1 MDGMQ
6 ACVTGAN
13 GFIGKSLVDALYRQG
28 FTVKVLTRR
37 SGGVFQDGIQVVRG
51 DLASPDCPL
60 ARFLAGCDVLFHCAG
75 EIRDVS
81 AMQLLHVDGTQR
93 LLQAALQESAQTGKK
108 IHWVQL
114 SSVGAYGPPQGTAPT
129 DRTVTEDTPTRPV
142 GEYEVTKTKADE
154 LVLQASEDGVMT
166 YSIVRPSN
174 VFGPKM
180 SNQSL
185 RGLIE
190 MVQRGL
196 FFYVGRHGAVA
207 TYVHVDDV
215 VAALMKCAVEPKAK
229 GRIYNLSS
237 DCLLEDL
244 IKHIAS
250 SLGVRLPWLRIPEL
264 LIRTAV
270 GLVEGWVRIPLSQ
283 SRINA
288 LVSRTR
294 YPADRIVSELGFN
307 FSRPLPAAIEDFAK
321 EDI

>member
-1 MDGMQ
+1 MQ

-37 SGGVFQDGIQVVRG
+37 SGCEFQDGIQVVRG
-51 DLASPDCPL
+51 DLSTPDCPL
-60 ARFLAGCDVLFHCAG
+60 ARFLSGCEVLFHCAG
-75 EIRDVS
+75 EIRDVA
-81 AMQLLHVDGTQR
+81 AMQLLHIHGTQR

-114 SSVGAYGPPQGTAPT
+114 SSVGAYGPPQGTASNG
-129 DRTVTEDTPTRPV
+129 RTVTEDTPTRPV
-142 GEYEVTKTKADE
+142 GEYEVTKAKADE

-215 VAALMKCAVEPKAK
+215 VVALMKCAVEPKAK
-229 GRIYNLSS
+229 NRIYNLSS

-250 SLGVRLPWLRIPEL
+250 SLGVRLPWLRIPES

-283 SRINA
+283 SRTNA
-288 LVSRTR
+288 LVNRTR

-321 EDI
+321 EDT

>member
-1 MDGMQ
+1 MQ

-37 SGGVFQDGIQVVRG
+37 PGCGFQEGIQVVRG
-51 DLASPDCPL
+51 DLTSPDCPL

-75 EIRDVS
+75 EIRDVT

-108 IHWVQL
+108 MHWVQL
-114 SSVGAYGPPQGTAPT
+114 SSVGAYGPPQGTAPP

-229 GRIYNLSS
+229 DRIYNLSS

-250 SLGVRLPWLRIPEL
+250 SLGVRLPRLRIPES

-270 GLVEGWVRIPLSQ
+270 GLVEGWMRIPLSQ

-288 LVSRTR
+288 LVNRTR
-294 YPADRIVSELGFN
+294 YPTDRIVSELGFS
-307 FSRPLPAAIEDFAK
+307 FSRPMPTAIEDFAK
-321 EDI
+321 EGT